1 MIRFWFFFLEYD
13 HDQDVQEAKHVM
25 EVVLTAIGKCTDSIA
40 VKFQAA
46 ILSSE
51 TSLTPYQVRGVV
63 RWFFLKKF
71 LVRELFIY
79 FVSYA
84 DCHCLE
90 RFWYGA

>member
-25 EVVLTAIGKCTDSIA
+25 EVVLTAIGKCTDTIA
-40 VKFQAA
+40 VKFHAT

-63 RWFFLKKF
+63 TYFFWCIKKI
-71 LVRELFIY
+71 RELFIY

-84 DCHCLE
+84 DCHCPE